1 MIDLSQFSTFDLTQL
16 VKDVQSEIAKRD
28 KVSKLQSLHNPK
40 VAYVKP
46 GTTGKGMT
54 RKKSVN
60 SSNLSDL
67 ERQIAELEAK
77 LAQYETN

>member
-1 MIDLSQFSTFDLTQL
+1 MIDLSLYSTFDLTQL

-46 GTTGKGMT
+46 GTTGRGMS
-54 RKKSVN
+54 RKKPIN
-60 SSNLSDL
+60 NLSIL
-67 ERQIAELEAK
+67 EAQIAELEAK
-77 LAQYETN
+77 LAQYETD